1 MTDVME
7 IPFLETVRFLTS
19 TSLNTDQLSVIRD
32 TWRQVLQE
40 TEGNKYNT
48 LVGQNLMALMLDV
61 RKKKRNSLQS
71 GSAVSFTAA
80 HSN

>member
-19 TSLNTDQLSVIRD
+19 TSLNTDHLSVVRD

-61 RKKKRNSLQS
+61 RKKKRNSLHS